1 MADSETGLPDS
12 IDEMDL
18 DKMDLDVD
26 DTGYEKDVDVEVIDG
41 FYHQNVAFMNEK
53 VRLYADYWM
62 KLYSDCC
69 LQRDYAMELLND
81 NKPEE
86 AKVVLRS
93 FPTTE
98 GAPNV
103 PQLLVE
109 EPLER
114 KRKKKSTSSIE
125 CDGAMLIKEMEDKYI
140 SGEMVHFD
148 VPNVLPEGD
157 VSLAEYETLIKE
169 CENCFKTV
177 ENYVIQNAFAY
188 GAWLSKAFNKF
199 QNDKT
204 HGLISG
210 NFDDWIDQRCKVK
223 PRRARQLRK
232 FYKLFSPY
240 KKVLRCKLPFIWFD
254 KNGMSVVKYFKS
266 HPNVAMPWTHEI
278 NCTCGNC
285 M

>member
-1 MADSETGLPDS
+1 MAESETGLSDL
-12 IDEMDL
+12 MD
-18 DKMDLDVD
+18 DFDLEDIN
-26 DTGYEKDVDVEVIDG
+26 DTGHEQNFDVEIIDG
-41 FYHQNVAFMNEK
+41 FYHQNIAFMNKK
-53 VRLYADYWM
+53 VRLFADYWM

-69 LQRDYAMELLND
+69 LQRDYVMELLND

-86 AKVVLRS
+86 AKVILRS
-93 FPTTE
+93 FPNTE

-103 PQLLVE
+103 PQLLFETE
-109 EPLER
+109 EL
-114 KRKKKSTSSIE
+114 KRKKRERSAVEVE
-125 CDGAMLIKEMEDKYI
+125 CDGVMLIKEMEDNYI
-140 SGEMVHFD
+140 SDEMVHFD
-148 VPNVLPEGD
+148 VPNALPQGD
-157 VSLAEYETLIKE
+157 VSLAEYEAHIKE

-199 QNDKT
+199 QNDKKY
-204 HGLISG
+204 GLISV

-223 PRRARQLRK
+223 LRRARQLRK

-254 KNGMSVVKYFKS
+254 KNGMSVVKYFES
-266 HPNVAMPWTHEI
+266 HPDVAMPWTHEMD
-278 NCTCGNC
+278 CKCGDC